1 MLSDTE
7 TAEMI
12 ASVGLMTLCVNS
24 IPCGL
29 VTFTGC
35 KLVGERAP
43 PMRSPPAAGP
53 VGNGGM

>member
-7 TAEMI
+7 VAETI
-12 ASVGLMTLCVNS
+12 ASVGLMAS
-24 IPCGL
+24 CGL
-29 VTFTGC
+29 VKFTRC

-43 PMRSPPAAGP
+43 PTHSPPAAGQ